1 MIPQNRRPLRSFWLG
16 RPVLLTGH
24 TGFKGTWMALLLH
37 QLGADIH
44 GISLAPPTDPS
55 LFRML
60 SLPIASTELDIR
72 DAAALAR
79 GVRAARPSVVIHM
92 AAQPLVRESY
102 RDPAGTFA
110 TNVGGTVNLLESLR
124 DVPDLAA
131 ILAITTDK
139 VYRNDGR
146 GTPFLESDPLGGH
159 DPYSASKA
167 AAELAVASWRAAVPG
182 QKLATARAGNVIGG
196 GDFAPNRL
204 IPDIVRALQHG
215 ETLLVRYPDAT
226 RPWQHVL
233 DVLVGY
239 LLQIEDLVANPSAPD
254 ALNFGPAE
262 AASMRVSDVIAAFSA
277 ASGRRVPWRVE
288 PTTLAEAPA
297 LALDAS
303 RAMAALGWRPRSQQ
317 AAIAATAAWYA
328 AWMAGE
334 PMPGR
339 TADEA
344 AAVLAA

>member
-1 MIPQNRRPLRSFWLG
+1 
-16 RPVLLTGH
+16 
-24 TGFKGTWMALLLH
+24 MALLLH
-37 QLGADIH
+37 RLGADIH
-44 GISLAPPTDPS
+44 GIALPPPTDPS

-60 SLPIASTELDIR
+60 SLPLKSIELDIR
-72 DAAALAR
+72 DVSALGHA
-79 GVRAARPSVVIHM
+79 VRAARPSVVMHM

-124 DVPDLAA
+124 SVPDVAA
-131 ILAITTDK
+131 ILVVTTDK
-139 VYRNDGR
+139 VYRNDGGGAR
-146 GTPFLESDPLGGH
+146 FAETDPLGGH

-204 IPDIVRALQHG
+204 LPDIVRALQSG
-215 ETLLVRYPDAT
+215 ETLVVRYPDAT

-239 LLQIEDLVANPSAPD
+239 LLQIEDLAEKSSAPA

-262 AASMRVSDVIAAFSA
+262 GEAMRVADVIAAFSA
-277 ASGRRVPWRVE
+277 AVGRPVPWRVE
-288 PTTLAEAPA
+288 PTTLAEAPT

-303 RAMAALGWRPRSQQ
+303 RAMARLGWHPRPQQ
-317 AAIAATAAWYA
+317 AAIAAAASWYA

-334 PMPGR
+334 PIAAR
-339 TADEA
+339 TVGEAEA
-344 AAVLAA
+344 ALAP